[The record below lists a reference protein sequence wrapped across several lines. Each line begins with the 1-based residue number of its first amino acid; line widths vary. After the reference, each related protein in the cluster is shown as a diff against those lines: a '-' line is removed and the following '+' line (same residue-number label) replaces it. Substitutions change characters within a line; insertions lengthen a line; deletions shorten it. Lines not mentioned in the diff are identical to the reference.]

1 MALYKIIP
9 SLQFL
14 VDILDN
20 CNAISVSNSVSLE
33 TVFIAPYEI
42 TTECRCL

>member
-20 CNAISVSNSVSLE
+20 CNHANSVSLKAAL
-33 TVFIAPYEI
+33 IAPYEI
-42 TTECRCL
+42 TTECS